1 MTYGPMHLV
10 AVGFEEPEFHG
21 KILEELR
28 LVREKGLI
36 RLIDLQFV
44 WKDENGDIAALEAT
58 DLSEEEQI
66 RFGAVVG
73 GLIGLGAAG
82 KEGMKAGIE
91 AGALAVAEHDY
102 GITDGDIMEIA
113 DAIPNNSAAGIMLFE
128 HLWAIKLKEAFIDA
142 GAIPIAQGIVTPES
156 LMMVGA
162 ELAAAVEAAKLEE

>member
-10 AVGFEEPEFHG
+10 AIRFEDPDFQG
-21 KILEELR
+21 KILEQLR
-28 LVREKGLI
+28 LVREMGLI

-58 DLSEEEQI
+58 DLSDEERI

-82 KEGMKAGIE
+82 EEGMEAGIE
-91 AGALAVAEHDY
+91 AGALAVAERDY
-102 GITDGDIMEIA
+102 GISDEDIREIA

-128 HLWAIKLKEAFIDA
+128 HLWAIKLKEALIEA

-162 ELAAAVEAAKLEE
+162 ELAAAVEAAENEE